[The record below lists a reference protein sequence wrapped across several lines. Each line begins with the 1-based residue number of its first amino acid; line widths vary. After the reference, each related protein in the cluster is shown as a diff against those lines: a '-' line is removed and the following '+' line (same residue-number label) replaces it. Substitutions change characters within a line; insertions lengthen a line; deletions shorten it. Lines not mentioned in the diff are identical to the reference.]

1 MSSWNEII
9 CLGRCT
15 VDILNLVDHFPCGD
29 DLIRVIDSSLQGGG
43 PVATAAAAAARLG
56 ASVAVVDCIGDD
68 WRGKII
74 LEQFEKQGV
83 STDLLQVIPGKISTQ
98 SVLLVE
104 AGSGKRAIINARGDT
119 PVPELTEEFLSNLD
133 HCKILHITGTYPRV
147 VMDAI
152 ARVKSHGG
160 IISFDGGAG
169 LYRQSDPEILRQVDW
184 LICAQEYAN
193 KLTGMQSTQKMLTG
207 MLEIG
212 VKIAGITFGE
222 AGSWFAS
229 ADGQIFHQPAFP
241 VQKVVDTTGCGDSFH
256 GAFLYAMSHGH
267 DLQQAAQLA
276 AAVAAINAQALGGR
290 AGLPD
295 IHEVEKLIKT
305 LSARHK

>member
-1 MSSWNEII
+1 MSSWSEII

-29 DLIRVIDSSLQGGG
+29 DLIRVIDSSIQGGG
-43 PVATAAAAAARLG
+43 PIATAAAAAARLG
-56 ASVAVVDCIGDD
+56 SSVSVVDCIGDD

-74 LEQFEKQGV
+74 LEQFVQQGV

-119 PVPELTEEFLSNLD
+119 PEPELTEVNLSALD

-169 LYRQSDPEILRQVDW
+169 LFKQEDIEILQQVDW
-184 LICAQEYAN
+184 LICALEYAN
-193 KLTGMQSTQKMLTG
+193 KLTGRQSTQEMLAG

-222 AGSWFAS
+222 AGSWFIE

-241 VQKVVDTTGCGDSFH
+241 IERVIDTTGCGDSFH
-256 GAFLYAMSHGH
+256 GAFLYAMCH
-267 DLQQAAQLA
+267 DNNLKQAARLS
-276 AAVAAINAQALGGR
+276 AAVAAMNAQKLGGR

-295 IHEVEKLIKT
+295 IQTAKKLIDS
-305 LSARHK
+305 LPVRHE